1 VRRQPQLAQL
11 AVPDLV
17 DILVHVG
24 ILVNVGILGV
34 YAIAGFDACELVL
47 AVFKRAA
54 PDCGVF
60 PNQVP
65 WR

>member
-1 VRRQPQLAQL
+1 

>member
-11 AVPDLV
+11 AVPDLF

-24 ILVNVGILGV
+24 ILGV
-34 YAIAGFDACELVL
+34 CAIAGFDACELVL